1 MSRLSYCV
9 SVALVLVAL
18 LAFLWGRLLA
28 PRPQPQVL
36 GCSHVATCCPY
47 VATCPYCR
55 GCDACLVGIG
65 LENNPFPEC
74 SDANDPT
81 NPFNRWAWGW
91 NAAERNRT
99 APGEE

>member
-1 MSRLSYCV
+1 
-9 SVALVLVAL
+9 
-18 LAFLWGRLLA
+18 
-28 PRPQPQVL
+28 
-36 GCSHVATCCPY
+36 
-47 VATCPYCR
+47 
-55 GCDACLVGIG
+55 VGIG